1 MSYLRCH
8 TRRPYVRPKGELMT
22 EEAMKYGTLC
32 NTEKRTVVD
41 PQGDEHEVTF
51 LASEDEVEE

>member
-1 MSYLRCH
+1 
-8 TRRPYVRPKGELMT
+8 MT

-51 LASEDEVEE
+51 LEQDEDDE